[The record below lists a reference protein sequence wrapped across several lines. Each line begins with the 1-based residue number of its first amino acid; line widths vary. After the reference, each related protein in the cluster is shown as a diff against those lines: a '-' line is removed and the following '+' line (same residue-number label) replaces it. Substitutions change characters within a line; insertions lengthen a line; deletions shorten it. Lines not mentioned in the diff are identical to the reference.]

1 MELPHIDHGR
11 PFDWGRASADY
22 ARWRDIYPPEFFR
35 PLTERGLC
43 GPGRKV
49 LDLGTGTGVLPR
61 ALYRQGAR
69 FTGVDPAPEQ
79 IRQARALANRDGME
93 IDFRCSA
100 AEDCGFPDGSFDTA
114 TACQCFT
121 YFNHARLAPRL
132 HRMLKPG
139 GIFAVLYMAWL
150 PGEDPVAGQSEALI
164 LRHNPAWTGCG
175 ETGAPSPSRR
185 ITGPGLPWRPRRC
198 LISGCPSPG
207 RAGTAASGPAEAWAR
222 PCRRRR
228 WSTSTGNTGPC
239 WRPLRRRNFPC
250 STTPPSPCS
259 GGGTGRRA
267 EKHTRGARFL

>member
-1 MELPHIDHGR
+1 MELAHIDHGR

-79 IRQARALANRDGME
+79 IRQARALAARDGLE

-121 YFNHARLAPRL
+121 YFDHARLAPRL

-150 PGEDPVAGQSEALI
+150 PGEDSVAGQSEALI

-175 ETGAPSPSRR
+175 ETRRPIAVPADYGPWFAVEAQEVFDLRVPFTRESWNGRIRACRGVGAA
-185 ITGPGLPWRPRRC
+185 LPPEEVEHFDREH
-198 LISGCPSPG
+198 
-207 RAGTAASGPAEAWAR
+207 RALLAAIAPEEFSVLHYAAV
-222 PCRRRR
+222 
-228 WSTSTGNTGPC
+228 TL
-239 WRPLRRRNFPC
+239 LRRRD
-250 STTPPSPCS
+250 
-259 GGGTGRRA
+259 RA
-267 EKHTRGARFL
+267 EN